1 MDNGVRHA
9 TTSSTQQALGVK
21 SGASDPTVLR
31 GADEPKF
38 TGDAGPLL
46 VRDLN
51 AKLHLVELRDAATN
65 GVRRFK

>member
-1 MDNGVRHA
+1 M
-9 TTSSTQQALGVK
+9 K